1 MKDWVDYLLR
11 FLFYIIGKLLI
22 LLLVATLLVFSFM
35 AAKDYM
41 NINVLISDGLKER
54 ANVVLKSEDSA
65 TLSQIFDEK
74 YLVRDDRLLDDTYTE
89 YVVRS
94 YLQDIDI
101 GFKLIMP
108 WQQKVVVK
116 VSETI
121 TQIDGELPTDSRT
134 EDMTEEDINPPDW
147 EGATYMVTMERHET
161 AWRITNM
168 EWISEEP
175 LASLAPTE

>member
-11 FLFYIIGKLLI
+11 FLFYIIGKLLL

-41 NINVLISDGLKER
+41 NINVLISDGLKAR
-54 ANVVLKSEDSA
+54 AGVVLEGEEA
-65 TLSQIFDEK
+65 ANLSQIFTDA
-74 YLVRDDRLLDDTYTE
+74 YLRQDDRLKDDTYDE

-101 GFKLIMP
+101 GFKLIWP
-108 WQQKVVVK
+108 WQQKVTVR

-121 TQIDGELPTDSRT
+121 TQIDGELPEDRQT
-134 EDMTEEDINPPDW
+134 EDMTEEDIRPPEW
-147 EGATYMVTMERHET
+147 EGAVYMVTLERHET
-161 AWRITNM
+161 AWRITDM
-168 EWISEEP
+168 EWLSE
-175 LASLAPTE
+175 APEMAMTAVE